1 MEKII
6 SEKNILL
13 KNEFNNAVYDAIGD
27 GILKTAKN
35 HSYKKYDIAKLIM
48 ALYDKDF
55 SYITS
60 SDDYREQIK
69 LLDEY
74 FTKTYDHRLITFEM
88 VKAIKSFQGTE
99 EYASLTRDVANI
111 ESIVRHSENVPA
123 EDDLLFK
130 TPLDD
135 EEYDELMTR
144 IENEKSLRYGV
155 AVIYDKIKNKVVN
168 FNEQ

>member
-1 MEKII
+1 MEKIV

-13 KNEFNNAVYDAIGD
+13 KQEFNNAVYDAIGE

-88 VKAIKSFQGTE
+88 VKALKALQGTE
-99 EYASLTRDVANI
+99 EYVNLTEDVANI
-111 ESIVRHSENVPA
+111 ESIIRHNKNVPA
-123 EDDLLFK
+123 ENTEIFK
-130 TPLDD
+130 GPLDD
-135 EEYDELMTR
+135 EEYDELMTK
-144 IENEKSLRYGV
+144 IENEESLRYGV
-155 AVIYDKIKNKVVN
+155 AVIYDKLKNKTVN
-168 FNEQ
+168 FNE